1 MCQAWILK
9 KNLVLL
15 FQSFCFIFLISLER
29 EKLKIEIKITLFL
42 NVDTMFLFHWRVNAL
57 NFCINRKKSWCIFP
71 WIKYFARYFQFILSF
86 KFSLKLFHCNSL
98 SYRNM
103 LCIELFIVRY
113 PWRKGKVPL
122 YNLIINWLENWF
134 GGKDWK
140 YRLKVTL
147 CRFAG
152 SWFTEIRTSPHIEAT
167 IWSSTIRRGAVTVD
181 YVIP

>member
-1 MCQAWILK
+1 
-9 KNLVLL
+9 
-15 FQSFCFIFLISLER
+15 
-29 EKLKIEIKITLFL
+29 
-42 NVDTMFLFHWRVNAL
+42 
-57 NFCINRKKSWCIFP
+57 
-71 WIKYFARYFQFILSF
+71 
-86 KFSLKLFHCNSL
+86 
-98 SYRNM
+98 M
-103 LCIELFIVRY
+103 LCIRLSTLYVILEEKEKCRSSIF
-113 PWRKGKVPL
+113 
-122 YNLIINWLENWF
+122 YNLIINWF